1 MRKVGR
7 LLALLLGLLVPW
19 MSSAASAVDMTGR
32 WRLDFPR
39 FGAIHVVDLAQ
50 TGATVVGE
58 DVPADGNLEYVGSSA
73 PDSASGAFQLSG
85 PPSCGPSQLV
95 GTVAPDGQTLTGVQ
109 DAFLISPM
117 PGEGCVDIQLDV
129 TGVRIG
135 QITPV
140 CGNRVIEV
148 PERCDDGNVT
158 AGDGCGPDC
167 RIEQI
172 TPVCGNG
179 HIDAGEQCDDG
190 NLAGRDGCSPACSVE
205 ACFACN
211 GQPSICIPTPCG
223 LCESS
228 PRVGCRTAGSIG
240 RVTLRLKNKTP
251 DEGDRL
257 TWKWPKGETA
267 LADFGDPLNLVDYA
281 LCVWDRSGP
290 MPVPLVAARVHAAV
304 TCGDTPCWKATGTGF
319 SYKDRAASN
328 DGVQSIRL
336 KAGAAG
342 RAAMQVKARGPNLLV
357 PALPLAEPVALT
369 VQLQAAGAACWQAD
383 YGAAGVVANDG
394 SQLRARP
401 E

>member
-19 MSSAASAVDMTGR
+19 MSSAAFAVDMTGR
-32 WRLDFPR
+32 WQLDFTR
-39 FGAIHVVDLAQ
+39 FGTTHVVDLAQ

-95 GTVAPDGQTLTGVQ
+95 GTVAPDGQTLTGIQ

-190 NLAGRDGCSPACSVE
+190 NLAGRDGCSPKCSVE
-205 ACFACN
+205 ACF
-211 GQPSICIPTPCG
+211 G
-223 LCESS
+223 CERTIRRSHPDS
-228 PRVGCRTAGSIG
+228 LRVVRGVAGSAAG
-240 RVTLRLKNKTP
+240 RRVHRRVTLRLKDKTP
-251 DEGDRL
+251 DEGDRRR
-257 TWKWPKGETA
+257 GVA
-267 LADFGDPLNLVDYA
+267 QGRSRLAGFRRPAEPSSTTLSASGI
-281 LCVWDRSGP
+281 DRAE
-290 MPVPLVAARVHAAV
+290 PVPWSAARVR
-304 TCGDTPCWKATGTGF
+304 T
-319 SYKDRAASN
+319 
-328 DGVQSIRL
+328 
-336 KAGAAG
+336 
-342 RAAMQVKARGPNLLV
+342 
-357 PALPLAEPVALT
+357 
-369 VQLQAAGAACWQAD
+369 
-383 YGAAGVVANDG
+383 
-394 SQLRARP
+394 RP
-401 E
+401 